1 METSRPHLKRA
12 LWHFCPR
19 YRQNFWDGNIPAP
32 LKLADQQVI
41 EAYKFRFPG
50 WKHPGP
56 IEIRMTDGYLAS
68 FAQFAPRSQ
77 GPRQWIGVHYPNMRA
92 FWVLLALSSLGL
104 AQPYI
109 NYRGIVN

>member
-19 YRQNFWDGNIPAP
+19 YRQNFWDANIPAP

-56 IEIRMTDGYLAS
+56 IETRMNRTDISPPL
-68 FAQFAPRSQ
+68 RSSRR
-77 GPRQWIGVHYPNMRA
+77 GATGRGSELVYTVPYARILGTARA
-92 FWVLLALSSLGL
+92 FLSRPCTTVHQL
-104 AQPYI
+104 
-109 NYRGIVN
+109 